1 MSTHTKTR
9 RVEVALGERSYNIE
23 IGQQLLTDSSL
34 LHALIPANQV
44 MVVTNETI
52 APLYL
57 DALVKSLGTKQV
69 ATCVLPDGEQ
79 AKRLDSM
86 LPVFDELLANGFDR
100 DCYLV
105 ALGGGVIGDL
115 AGFVAA
121 TYQRGVA
128 FVQIPTTL
136 LAMVDSS
143 VGGKTGVNHPR
154 GKNMIG
160 AFHQP
165 KAVVADLDLL
175 SSLPDREFRAGMAEV
190 IKYALL
196 GDAAFL
202 AWLEAHLPEVFA
214 RDTEALAYIVER
226 SCQNKAAIVQADEK
240 EAGQRALLN
249 LGHSFGHAI
258 EGATGYGP
266 WLHGEAIA
274 AGMCMALRLSARLS
288 WITAQERDQGI
299 ALIRRAG
306 LPIDPPSQITPKTFL
321 DFMQRDKKN
330 RGGQL
335 RLVLLKG
342 LGNAV
347 VSADYPESALLET
360 LQECSDG

>member
-9 RVEVALGERSYNIE
+9 CVEVALGERSYDIQ
-23 IGQQLLTDSSL
+23 IGQQLLTDASL
-34 LHALIPANQV
+34 LQALIPAKQV

-57 DALVKSLGTKQV
+57 ESLVEALGGKQV

-86 LPVFDELLANGFDR
+86 LPVFDELLVNGFDR

-165 KAVVADLDLL
+165 RAVIIDLDLL
-175 SSLPDREFRAGMAEV
+175 SSLPEREFQAGMAEV

-196 GDAAFL
+196 GDVAFL
-202 AWLEAHLPEVFA
+202 EWLEAHLPEVLA
-214 RDTEALAYIVER
+214 RETAALSYIIER
-226 SCQNKAAIVQADEK
+226 SCRNKAAIVQADEK

-274 AGMCMALRLSARLS
+274 AGMCMALRMSASLG
-288 WITAQERDQGI
+288 WISTEERNRGI
-299 ALIRRAG
+299 ALIERTG
-306 LPIDPPSQITPKTFL
+306 LPTEPPATITPDTFL
-321 DFMQRDKKN
+321 EFMQRDKKN
-330 RGGQL
+330 RGGQQ
-335 RLVLLKG
+335 RLVLLQG

-347 VSADYPESALLET
+347 VSSDYPESALLET
-360 LQECSDG
+360 LQEYSNG